1 MLSTIWLCGL
11 VSGMLIKLINVNV
24 SPTFGFFHCT
34 KSCKDWAIVKLQDF
48 FLRERCRT
56 QQHTFVQVW
65 NCLFT
70 CSAMLCTVVVVVII
84 CKNIVVV
91 LLTSTACAT
100 WQQLG
105 RSGALTCTTHAL
117 LSSICV
123 EVSWS
128 RCLATVA
135 LLVARQP
142 EALLQHFAFFFLLK
156 ALCMQGSVGG
166 YSRHTLT
173 STRHFLGILNALA
186 PHITASYNSCT
197 VQTARM
203 GEKCCMKASP

>member
-1 MLSTIWLCGL
+1 
-11 VSGMLIKLINVNV
+11 
-24 SPTFGFFHCT
+24 
-34 KSCKDWAIVKLQDF
+34 
-48 FLRERCRT
+48 
-56 QQHTFVQVW
+56 
-65 NCLFT
+65 
-70 CSAMLCTVVVVVII
+70 MLCTVVVVVII

-142 EALLQHFAFFFLLK
+142 EALLQHFASFFFFAKGTLHAGVSWRLLEAHAHEHSAFFGYFK
-156 ALCMQGSVGG
+156 RISATHYSQLQQLHCSNSAHGRKMLHESQSVVQHSSV
-166 YSRHTLT
+166 YEY
-173 STRHFLGILNALA
+173 ILADW
-186 PHITASYNSCT
+186 P
-197 VQTARM
+197 
-203 GEKCCMKASP
+203 